1 MVLKSKLVL
10 AVEYLSHLG
19 THQFVSQSSEL
30 NLPGCAPE
38 K

>member
-1 MVLKSKLVL
+1 MVAKSKYVL

-19 THQFVSQSSEL
+19 TKQFVSQSSEL
-30 NLPGCAPE
+30 NLPGCAPA